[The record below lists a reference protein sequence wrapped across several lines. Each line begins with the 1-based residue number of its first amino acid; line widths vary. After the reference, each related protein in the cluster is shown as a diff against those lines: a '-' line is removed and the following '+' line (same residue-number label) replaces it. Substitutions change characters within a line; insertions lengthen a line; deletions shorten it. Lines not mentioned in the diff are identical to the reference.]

1 VANVFVNRRAVG
13 TLTREDPANRFAY
26 DADVAASLAVS
37 LLMPVN
43 RMPYLA
49 ERAGVLHPVFDMSLP
64 EGALREALH
73 SMFAKALPVFD
84 DLSLLE
90 IVGRSSIG
98 RLRFGVSPEEL
109 DQVPPQNL
117 RELLASRGTEEL
129 FAGLLQRYARYSGVA
144 GVQPKLLIRDDGSL
158 ATGKSSPVI
167 AGERVTAHGATHIVK
182 SFDAAKYRGLAVN
195 ECFCLKA
202 ARSAGLPVPQADV
215 ATGGHLLVIERFDLK
230 PDGTYLAFEDG
241 CALDGRLSR
250 EKYEGSYEQLA
261 ATLASVLRGP
271 DGTAAELAR
280 FFRSLVLSI
289 AVRNG
294 DAHRKNFGVVY
305 DDATGQVT
313 LAPTFDVV
321 TTVAYVPSDSLA
333 LTLDGTK
340 RWPDAKRLV
349 RFGMQRCQLTAP
361 AAKAI
366 VAEVA
371 EAVAEVSRE
380 LGSLTEIDPQAEEV
394 ADRMRTAWADGVAS
408 LRQPPPA

>member
-1 VANVFVNRRAVG
+1 VANVFVNRRGVG
-13 TLTREDPANRFAY
+13 TLTREDPANRFVY
-26 DADVAASLAVS
+26 DAEVATNLAVS

-43 RMPYLA
+43 RTPYLA
-49 ERAGVLHPVFDMSLP
+49 ERAAVLHPVFDMSLP
-64 EGALREALH
+64 EGALREALNT
-73 SMFAKALPVFD
+73 MFAKALPVFD
-84 DLSLLE
+84 DLALLE
-90 IVGRSSIG
+90 IVGRSLIG
-98 RLRFGVSPEEL
+98 RLRFGASPEEL

-117 RELLASRGTEEL
+117 RELLASRGTGEL
-129 FAGLLQRYARYSGVA
+129 FADLLQRYARYSGVA

-158 ATGKSSPVI
+158 GTSRFSPVP
-167 AGERVTAHGATHIVK
+167 AGDRVTAHGATHIVK
-182 SFDAAKYRGLAVN
+182 SFDAAKFRGLAAN
-195 ECFCLKA
+195 EFFCLKA
-202 ARSAGLPVPQADV
+202 ARAAGLAVSPAAI
-215 ATGGHLLVIERFDLK
+215 ATGGHLLVVERFDLK

-250 EKYEGSYEQLA
+250 EKYEGSYEQLS
-261 ATLASVLRGP
+261 ATLGRVLRGP

-305 DDATGQVT
+305 DDAMGQVT

-321 TTVAYVPSDSLA
+321 TTSAYLPGDSLA

-349 RFGMQRCQLTAP
+349 RFGMQHCQLAGP
-361 AAKAI
+361 GAKAI

-371 EAVAEVSRE
+371 EAVAKVSRE
-380 LGSLTEIDPQAEEV
+380 LDIFTDFDPQAKEIS
-394 ADRMRTAWADGVAS
+394 DRMRTAWTDGVAS
-408 LRQPPPA
+408 LRQTTTG